1 MNFRQ
6 LEYILAVH
14 EQGHFGRAAEHCGVT
29 QATLSAMVKRLE
41 EELDITIFDR
51 SRSPVVPTEE
61 GLVVVSMSRDLLIKS
76 DGLKNLKSSLRG
88 RLSGALRIGVIPTV
102 APLLLPI
109 VLKPFVSL
117 HPDVDLSIK
126 EATTDQLL
134 IDLKEG
140 VIDGA
145 IVASPVLDEDLFGY
159 HLYSEALKVYGVNDL
174 AKREMTPGDIKSTT
188 VWLLE
193 EGHCLKDQVV
203 AFCGLQEQKTQ
214 FDGLN
219 VQCSSFATLVGL
231 VDDFGGYTLLPELY
245 VNIMSQRR
253 QNRTRSF
260 VAPEPVRD
268 IAMVVYRP
276 FVKKML
282 LDELIRLV
290 RMEMEDL
297 RGEESID
304 AEIAKG

>member
-1 MNFRQ
+1 M
-6 LEYILAVH
+6 
-14 EQGHFGRAAEHCGVT
+14 
-29 QATLSAMVKRLE
+29 
-41 EELDITIFDR
+41 
-51 SRSPVVPTEE
+51 PTEE

-253 QNRTRSF
+253 QNRTRAF